1 LIIKKNVVSHPQ
13 NGDFYNVN
21 FVDQSILYFD
31 LCNYYTFLTRDFD
44 PIYSGGRS
52 RFRSI
57 NMKVTYWLNKCG
69 KKILRDKAKEES
81 LCPIL
86 PDFISIQI

>member
-1 LIIKKNVVSHPQ
+1 MIISENVVSHPQ

-31 LCNYYTFLTRDFD
+31 LCNYYTFLTHHFD

-52 RFRSI
+52 RFRST
-57 NMKVTYWLNKCG
+57 NMKVTYWLNIECG
-69 KKILRDKAKEES
+69 K
-81 LCPIL
+81 
-86 PDFISIQI
+86 

>member
-1 LIIKKNVVSHPQ
+1 
-13 NGDFYNVN
+13 
-21 FVDQSILYFD
+21 
-31 LCNYYTFLTRDFD
+31 
-44 PIYSGGRS
+44 
-52 RFRSI
+52 
-57 NMKVTYWLNKCG
+57 MKVTYWLNKCG